1 MPASKNTDDTAA
13 VLEKIAKMPEPFRS
27 MSASVHKLI
36 LDTVPGIKPRVWY
49 GMPGYALS
57 KSSPVVCYFRADKYF
72 TFGLTEKA
80 NFNFNGNAPKG
91 MSPTAWFLTE
101 LTPDIKEKITEVLKN
116 GIG

>member
-1 MPASKNTDDTAA
+1 MPTSKKIDDTTA
-13 VLEKIAKMPEPFRS
+13 VLEKIAKMPEPFRA
-27 MSASVHKLI
+27 MGERVHKLI
-36 LDTVPGIKPRVWY
+36 LDIVPGIQPRVWY

-57 KSSPVVCYFRADKYF
+57 KSSPVLCYFRADKYF

-80 NFNFNGNAPKG
+80 NFDFDGSASKG

-101 LTPDIKEKITEVLKN
+101 LTPEIEKKITEVLKS